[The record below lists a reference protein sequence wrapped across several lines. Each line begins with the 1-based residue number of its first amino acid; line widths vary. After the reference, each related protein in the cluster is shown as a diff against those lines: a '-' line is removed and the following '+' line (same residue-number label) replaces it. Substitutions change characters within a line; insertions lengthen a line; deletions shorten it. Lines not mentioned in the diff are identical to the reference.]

1 MRRLLHFLSGYQKE
15 CILAPLFKCLEACF
29 DLLVPLVTADII
41 DTGIANQD
49 VSYVMIMCV
58 VLIVLALVGLTC
70 SIVAQYFAAR
80 AAVGF
85 SGRLRQALFA
95 RIQGLSY
102 TQLDTQGAPTLIT
115 RMTSDI
121 NQVQNGVNMF
131 LRLFMRS
138 PFVVFGAMI
147 LAFFIDW
154 KTALIFAGVIPLLG
168 VVVLGI
174 LYLTMPR
181 YKKVQGGLDQVLS
194 IVRENLTGVRVIR
207 AFNKEPDQQARFDG
221 ENQHLTKMQI
231 AVGRIAGL
239 MNPLTYGLIN
249 LAIVV
254 LLYVGGIQIDAGA
267 LTQGQ
272 IIALVNYMNQILVE
286 LVKLANLIVTIS
298 KALACANRVAD
309 MLEVPQDMEQ
319 PQHPVT
325 PQQLGTVEFQNVS
338 LTYQGAGGASLT
350 GLSFKVGKGQT
361 VGVIGGTGSGKTS
374 LISLIP
380 RFYDVTQGKVLVD
393 GVDVREQNSAD
404 LRRRIGIV
412 PQKAVLFSGTI
423 RENLEWGAPH
433 AREDLIWEALKL
445 AQAED
450 VVKNKPLGL
459 EEKVEQGGQNLSGGQ
474 RQRLTIARALVKKP
488 EILILDDSASAL
500 DYATDA
506 ALRSAIR
513 GMKHPPTTFIVSQRA
528 SSVRHADLI
537 LVLEEGHVAG
547 MGTHEQ
553 LLESCPVYQE
563 IYWSQFEK
571 EGTGHGQ

>member
-49 VSYVMIMCV
+49 VGYVMTMCV
-58 VLIVLALVGLTC
+58 VLIVLALVGLSC

-102 TQLDTQGAPTLIT
+102 TQLDQQGAPTLIT

-168 VVVLGI
+168 AV
-174 LYLTMPR
+174 
-181 YKKVQGGLDQVLS
+181 
-194 IVRENLTGVRVIR
+194 E
-207 AFNKEPDQQARFDG
+207 QQARFDG
-221 ENQHLTKMQI
+221 ENRRLTKLQI

-325 PQQLGTVEFQNVS
+325 PESLGTVEFQNVG
-338 LTYQGAGGASLT
+338 LTYQGAGGASLS
-350 GLSFKVGKGQT
+350 GLSFSVQKGQT
-361 VGVIGGTGSGKTS
+361 VGIIGGTGSGKTS

-380 RFYDVTQGKVLVD
+380 RFYDATQGRVLVD
-393 GVDVREQNSAD
+393 GVDVREQSAAQ
-404 LRRRIGIV
+404 LRQRIGIV
-412 PQKAVLFSGTI
+412 PQKAVLFTGTI

-433 AREDLIWEALKL
+433 AREDLLWEALKL

-474 RQRLTIARALVKKP
+474 RQRLTIARALVKQP

-506 ALRSAIR
+506 ALRTAIR
-513 GMKHPPTTFIVSQRA
+513 GMKNPPTTFIVSQRA

-553 LLESCPVYQE
+553 LLEGCPVYQE

-571 EGTGHGQ
+571 EGSGHGQQK